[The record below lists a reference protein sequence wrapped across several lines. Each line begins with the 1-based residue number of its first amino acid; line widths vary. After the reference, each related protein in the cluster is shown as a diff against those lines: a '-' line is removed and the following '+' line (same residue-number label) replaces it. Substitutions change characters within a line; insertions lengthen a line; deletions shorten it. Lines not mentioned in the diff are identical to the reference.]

1 MGKFFSILV
10 PYYNEGEEVIKNL
23 LDSIA
28 IQQNIDMKEIEVVIC
43 KDGPD
48 GPELSQEFLDKYPFD
63 IQYHREPKGGVSQM
77 RNKAFEYSTGE
88 YVMWSDSDD
97 MLYHCLALWFI
108 KRETSTPMQVMVNGV
123 QQTVNGFDGMKSV
136 FLEEGRNPQTGETY
150 FIDRK
155 DGFQFVHG
163 SIYKSKFLKDNDIHF
178 FPECF
183 IHEDNVLFA
192 EVQACTQNIKWC
204 PSPFYLWKWRDN
216 SVCRRSPTYL
226 KETYTDLIKS
236 TDFLIDWLKAK
247 SKFDNARE
255 RVVSLVYDCYYNV
268 MCHPSWSEIGTA
280 EYRQKAE
287 RRFADFYIK
296 HKQLWDECP
305 DQVKM
310 QISNGIRQRVVA
322 GGMLQEKIT
331 LDDFLTRMSKLGE
344 NQ

>member
-10 PYYNEGEEVIKNL
+10 PYYNEGEEVIKPL
-23 LDSIA
+23 LDSIKF
-28 IQQNIDMKEIEVVIC
+28 QQNIDFNEIEVVIC
-43 KDGPD
+43 KDGED
-48 GPELSQEFLDKYPFD
+48 GQGLSKEFLDSYPYD
-63 IQYHREPKGGVSQM
+63 IQYHIEPKGGVSQM
-77 RNKAFEYSTGE
+77 RNQAFNYSTGE
-88 YVMWSDSDD
+88 YVAWCDCDD
-97 MLYHCLALWFI
+97 CYYHCLALWFI
-108 KRETSTPMQVMVNGV
+108 KRETTTPMQVMINNVPTN
-123 QQTVNGFDGMKSV
+123 VNGFDALYSV

-163 SIYKSKFLKDNDIHF
+163 KVFKRSFIVNNNIHF
-178 FPECF
+178 FPECT
-183 IHEDNVLFA
+183 IHEDNVLNLQ
-192 EVQACTQNIKWC
+192 VQACTQNIKWC
-204 PSPFYLWKWRDN
+204 PVPFYLWKWRDN
-216 SVCRRSPTYL
+216 SVCRRSPTYI

-280 EYRQKAE
+280 EYRHKAE

-296 HKQLWDECP
+296 HKQLWVECP

-322 GGMLQEKIT
+322 EGMLQEKIT
-331 LDDFLTRMSKLGE
+331 LDDFLDRME
-344 NQ
+344 NLK

>member
-23 LDSIA
+23 LDSVA

-48 GPELSQEFLDKYPFD
+48 GPELSQEFLDKYPYD

-77 RNKAFEYSTGE
+77 RNKAFEYSSGE
-88 YVMWSDSDD
+88 YVMWCDSDD
-97 MLYHCLALWFI
+97 MLHHCLALWFI
-108 KRETSTPMQVMVNGV
+108 KRETTTPMQVLVNNV
-123 QQTVNGFDGMKSV
+123 PTTVNGFDAMKSV
-136 FLEEGRNPQTGETY
+136 FIEEGRHPQTGETY

-178 FPECF
+178 FPECT
-183 IHEDNVLFA
+183 IHEDNVIFS

-216 SVCRRSPTYL
+216 SVCRRSPTYI

-268 MCHPSWSEIGTA
+268 MCQPSWSEIGTV

-287 RRFADFYIK
+287 RRFAEFYIK

-310 QISNGIRQRVVA
+310 QISNGIRQRVIA
-322 GGMLQEKIT
+322 EGMLQEKIT
-331 LDDFLTRMSKLGE
+331 LDDFLERMSKLGE